1 MHGVILILI
10 LAIMGGAIAYIGDKL
25 GSKVGKKKLTMF
37 GLRPKHTSI
46 IVTIISGILITTS
59 TLIILS
65 ISSQNVRTALFGLD
79 ELNKKIA
86 QSSKDLIE
94 LNQDLNKINTE
105 LIKAKDDKVK
115 IVAELEKANQEK
127 AKALAERDKAMSQL
141 KDLED
146 TKITLENKVS
156 ELNNAKEI
164 LEEEVAQYN
173 KIIDKLSQ
181 GIKTVREGAI
191 VYRAGEV
198 IINGVVEGKEND
210 NIEGSLSNLLYI
222 ANAKILDSFDVVD
235 KNVEALW
242 LVRGEME
249 QAAQAIKNSN
259 EEVIVRVVSA
269 GNVIYGE
276 PVRAYLELYPNRE
289 IYKKGQSIYSQN
301 FLVDQNTN
309 AEELVLGYLKNV
321 NSIATKQ
328 GILPDPIKG
337 TIGVMTGSQFYEIV
351 NQVETMNGNINIT
364 AVAATDTKTSGPLR
378 LDIKITKQ

>member
-46 IVTIISGILITTS
+46 IVTIITGILITTS

-65 ISSQNVRTALFGLD
+65 ISSENVRTALFGLD
-79 ELNKKIA
+79 ELNRKIA
-86 QSSKDLIE
+86 QSSQDLAN
-94 LNQDLNKINTE
+94 LNTDLNKVNME
-105 LIKAKDDKVK
+105 LDKTNN
-115 IVAELEKANQEK
+115 EKT
-127 AKALAERDKAMSQL
+127 KALAELDKAKNSYVEVKAKLDNSLAQIS
-141 KDLED
+141 DLENI
-146 TKITLENKVS
+146 KASLEGKVS
-156 ELNNAKEI
+156 ELNNEKVV
-164 LEEEVAQYN
+164 LEEEVDRNN
-173 KIIDKLSQ
+173 KINEKLNK

-191 VYRAGEV
+191 TYRAGEV
-198 IINGVVEGKEND
+198 ILNGVVDPKQTDDVKAALG
-210 NIEGSLSNLLYI
+210 NLLYV
-222 ANAKILDSFDVVD
+222 ANSKILDSFSITD

-242 LVRGEME
+242 LVRGELE
-249 QAAQAIKNSN
+249 QAAEAIKHNN

-276 PVRAYLELYPNRE
+276 PVRAYLELYPNRKV
-289 IYKKGQSIYSQN
+289 YDKGQIIYNQN
-301 FLVDQNTN
+301 YLLDKNTN
-309 AEELVLGYLKNV
+309 AEELVLAYLKNV
-321 NSIATKQ
+321 NNIATKQ

-351 NQVETMNGNINIT
+351 NQVENMSGNIQIIAIAN
-364 AVAATDTKTSGPLR
+364 DTTNSSGPLR